1 MNAGFTPE
9 IWEVIEWELLTQA
22 LSAQNQKIFSKVYD
36 GAAVIRVGIVNV
48 FVDFGVNVD
57 IGVLDRL
64 STS

>member
-57 IGVLDRL
+57 ISVLDRL